1 MLVRLA
7 ILVLASA
14 SAFEVGARPRLAA
27 LRGGV
32 AMQAEP
38 AALVAV
44 PPAGYAGAVA
54 AGKKKASASA
64 SQIFKLGVLAGAH
77 VRASPPA

>member
-7 ILVLASA
+7 ILVLASV

-32 AMQAEP
+32 AMQEP

-44 PPAGYAGAVA
+44 PQSGYAGAVA